1 MVIRKQYKFCRKE
14 IVKMKEYDITLQLN
28 AEHSKENIENII
40 IKALYMGFLCKNTQ
54 KYLSLTE
61 ALEHIRE
68 KEYIVFKLDQVPF
81 ELTTP
86 YMNLGVLE
94 HSRKWGKHFKRDLFI
109 PDNIRAIGVLLDLTD
124 SFIIKGLRLTSY
136 LRLLEWPTEK
146 NAIVVNC
153 TLNSYYKEWEQSD
166 GNDLIYQ
173 ALKYGYIFIENPE
186 DHSEVEIT
194 ITANVIDTALNL
206 KSDLDLYLKIEK
218 FVELKEEHHVVKI
231 TITYERLILTAQEP
245 FKMKTAQG
253 QTSIDRAFYV
263 RILLNLLEDMGF
275 DELFCT
281 L

>member
-1 MVIRKQYKFCRKE
+1 
-14 IVKMKEYDITLQLN
+14 MKEYDIKLGLS
-28 AEHSKENIENII
+28 AEPSQENIEHIAR
-40 IKALYMGFLCKNTQ
+40 KALNIGFLCKDTQ
-54 KYLSLTE
+54 KYLSLSE
-61 ALEHIRE
+61 ALECISQE
-68 KEYIVFKLDQVPF
+68 EYILFELDNVPF
-81 ELTTP
+81 SLTIP
-86 YMNLGVLE
+86 YMNFSVLE
-94 HSRKWGKHFKRDLFI
+94 HSRNWKKYFKRDLFI
-109 PDNIRAIGVLLDLTD
+109 PDNIRALGLLLDLTD
-124 SFIIKGLRLTSY
+124 SFIIKRLCIYSYMDLLR
-136 LRLLEWPTEK
+136 WPAEK

-153 TLNSYYKEWEQSD
+153 TLNNYYKEWEQSD

-231 TITYERLILTAQEP
+231 TITYERLILTALEP

-253 QTSIDRAFYV
+253 QTAIDRAFYI